1 MRAMTVP
8 TFLLLLQQKRE
19 KKREEDRIASMQEAA
34 GVVLTTVGGGSLC
47 RILVW
52 WFLYSCGGCSLFSG
66 RRRFVLFKSFGSMA
80 SYFSLIGAV
89 VVWIFFLSLDLFFLS
104 CRLCG
109 FIVRELL
116 AC

>member
-34 GVVLTTVGGGSLC
+34 GVVLTTVGGSLC

-66 RRRFVLFKSFGSMA
+66 RGRFVLFKSFGSMA

>member
-34 GVVLTTVGGGSLC
+34 GVVLTTVGGSLC